1 VARHRPVLIA
11 VAAIVLLIL
20 WAFLHQLYE
29 SDDSQAWLEARRNG
43 GSQTTDTIKTL
54 IIALGPA
61 TVSVSITL
69 LAGSIARRR
78 FVKRVFGFGA
88 LGLILVQA
96 AWLFGAQMV
105 FGGGLVWNWF
115 VAVGVVGLV
124 VSGGAWAVSFVRG
137 AKRRRG
143 DEGDD
148 WA

>member
-1 VARHRPVLIA
+1 MARHRPVLIA
-11 VAAIVLLIL
+11 VAVIVLVIL
-20 WAFLHQLYE
+20 WAFFQQLHE

-54 IIALGPA
+54 IVALGPA

-69 LAGSIARRR
+69 LAGLMARRR
-78 FVKRVFGFGA
+78 SVQRAFGFVA

-115 VAVGVVGLV
+115 MAVGVVGLV

-148 WA
+148 RA